1 MTNKVCVK
9 VKSMLQLLLHRMEL
23 EYDSRGRISTQKLLV
38 GRTSS
43 MERITYSADGHVLEV
58 VGTSDWKFVYDENG
72 NVVSIM
78 EQGQKLTLGYDSG
91 DRVVQV
97 SDFVLSIQSKC
108 YNFLSQT
115 LRRYYNNILC

>member
-1 MTNKVCVK
+1 MTNKDCVK

-97 SDFVLSIQSKC
+97 SDFVFSIQSKC

-115 LRRYYNNILC
+115 LRRNVLKYPN

>member
-9 VKSMLQLLLHRMEL
+9 AKSMLQLLLHRMEL

-97 SDFVLSIQSKC
+97 SDFVFSIQSKC

-115 LRRYYNNILC
+115 LRRNVLKYPN

>member
-97 SDFVLSIQSKC
+97 SDFVFSIQRKC

-115 LRRYYNNILC
+115 LRRNVLKYPN

>member
-1 MTNKVCVK
+1 
-9 VKSMLQLLLHRMEL
+9 MLRFLLHRMEL

-97 SDFVLSIQSKC
+97 SDLFFSFQSKF
-108 YNFLSQT
+108 YTFLSLYWKT
-115 LRRYYNNILC
+115 LRYF

>member
-9 VKSMLQLLLHRMEL
+9 VKAMLQLLLHRMEL

-97 SDFVLSIQSKC
+97 SDFVFSIKSKC

-115 LRRYYNNILC
+115 VRRKVLKYPN

>member
-97 SDFVLSIQSKC
+97 RILFFLFKVNVILSCLK
-108 YNFLSQT
+108 L
-115 LRRYYNNILC
+115 

>member
-97 SDFVLSIQSKC
+97 SDFVFSIQSKC

-115 LRRYYNNILC
+115 LRRNVLKYPN

>member
-1 MTNKVCVK
+1 
-9 VKSMLQLLLHRMEL
+9 MEL

-97 SDFVLSIQSKC
+97 SDFF
-108 YNFLSQT
+108 FLSKVNFT
-115 LRRYYNNILC
+115 LFCLYLGKLFAIFKF